1 MYLIN
6 ICKRTLKIYM
16 WLLGLGRISGIA
28 GITDIR
34 TDPNCIV
41 IKIFANTFFSSAISG
56 YPAGYRISGIN
67 NQLDIRYPAKKVS
80 GPTLVFK

>member
-16 WLLGLGRISGIA
+16 GLLGLGRISGIA

-41 IKIFANTFFSSAISG
+41 IKGLWQSRVLLLNTPPLFLIFLKPLFLTLQGKSNFIIT
-56 YPAGYRISGIN
+56 IN
-67 NQLDIRYPAKKVS
+67 KI
-80 GPTLVFK
+80 